1 VDQLTTIIEDIRQ
14 DLTARTAVRDLTLS
28 RSREL
33 TRLCAH
39 SIRAVHRHEFAQ
51 ARDLLAEARAAA
63 QQMTGDLDDT
73 PDLFYTGYTQ
83 DSLKELTEA
92 HIVYAFVTGEPLPT
106 PLDLGVPSSTYLSG
120 LSEATTEMRRFALD
134 LMRLGRVAEAETYL
148 QIMDDVYSLQIA
160 IDFPDA
166 ITGGLRRL
174 TDVLRGTLE
183 RTRGDI
189 TMAVRQEEMRAALA
203 AFEARVVGE
212 DATGHLQDALPAWNT
227 ADGEEP

>member
-1 VDQLTTIIEDIRQ
+1 MDQLTTIIEDIRQ

-39 SIRAVHRHEFAQ
+39 SIRAVHRHEFEQ
-51 ARDLLAEARAAA
+51 ARALLAEARAAA
-63 QQMTGDLDDT
+63 QQMTGDLEAT

-106 PLDLGVPSSTYLSG
+106 PADLDVPSSTYLSG

-134 LMRLGRVAEAETYL
+134 LMRLGRVSEAETYL

-212 DATGHLQDALPAWNT
+212 DATGRLPDALPNWST
-227 ADGEEP
+227 EDGEES